1 VLPVQGLRVRLV
13 LRSAALLFVE
23 LWLIRWTGS
32 YVVYLAY
39 FTNFLLLASF
49 LGIGIGFL
57 RASRPRDLSRWA
69 PLALAVYVGLVL
81 LFPVEVH
88 REGHGLVYSGNLGV
102 PPQWVILPLLFA
114 GATVVMALMGESVA
128 RAFGRFQPLQAYLLD
143 LTGSLVGVLL
153 YAGLALV
160 QASPLAAAVVATA
173 LFLGGTE
180 ATRRE
185 WIVRAA
191 GAAALI
197 GTLAVAAVGAH
208 DIWSPYYR
216 ISVDPVP
223 GAGGQTAVSVNGV
236 PHQTIKSVGALAAQ
250 NPIYFAPYGH
260 LGGRIPRRV
269 LIIGAGTGN
278 DVAVALSKGV
288 SGVDAVEIDPR
299 LPDIGRDRHP
309 DAPFSDPRVRVYVT
323 DGRAFLDRTRSSYD
337 LILFALPD
345 SLTLVSGQAS
355 LRLESYLFTVE
366 ALREARD
373 RLAPGGVFAM
383 YNYYRRPW
391 LIDRLAVTERD
402 AFGSVP
408 CLDVLPGP
416 RHPAVLSVGLAA
428 GSERCST
435 PWRAATSPL
444 PAPSTDD
451 HPFPYL
457 RTPSVPAIY
466 LWTLLLVL
474 LASVGAVSTVAGGL
488 RPLAGYLD
496 LFFMG
501 AAFLLLETK
510 NVVQFALL
518 FGTTW
523 IVNALVFAGILLT
536 LLAAV
541 LVAQRVRIRRPGLP
555 YVALFL
561 ALGAA
566 WLVPPSALLSLP
578 LVPRFV
584 AATALAFTPVFL
596 ANLVFSER
604 FAGVSAST
612 AAFAANLLGAMVGGL
627 IEYLA
632 LATGYRML
640 LVVAALLYAL
650 AWAFRPRAEVDEV
663 VGETDVLE
671 LTKPA

>member
-1 VLPVQGLRVRLV
+1 MTGLRARLV
-13 LRSAALLFVE
+13 VRSAALLFVE

-69 PLALAVYVGLVL
+69 PLALALYVGLVL

-88 REGHGLVYSGNLGV
+88 REGHGLVYSGNLVV
-102 PPQWVILPLLFA
+102 PPQWVILPLLFV
-114 GATVVMALMGESVA
+114 GAAVVMALMGESVA
-128 RAFGRFQPLQAYLLD
+128 RAFGRFQPLEAYMLD
-143 LTGSLVGVLL
+143 LSGSLVGVLL

-160 QASPLAAAVVATA
+160 QASPLAAAAVATV
-173 LFLGGTE
+173 LVLGGTDV
-180 ATRRE
+180 TRRE
-185 WIVRAA
+185 WIARVA
-191 GAAALI
+191 GAAVLI
-197 GTLAVAAVGAH
+197 AVLAVAAVSS
-208 DIWSPYYR
+208 DDVWSPYYR

-223 GAGGQTAVSVNGV
+223 GAGDQTAVSVNGV
-236 PHQTIKSVGALAAQ
+236 PHQTIKSVDALAAQ
-250 NPIYFAPYGH
+250 NPIYFAPYEH
-260 LGGRIPRRV
+260 LVERVPKRV
-269 LIIGAGTGN
+269 LIVGAGTGN
-278 DVAVALSKGV
+278 DVAVALGKGV
-288 SGVDAVEIDPR
+288 SRVDAVEIDPR
-299 LPDIGRDRHP
+299 LPGVGRDRHP
-309 DAPFSDPRVRVYVT
+309 DAPFSDPRVRLYVT
-323 DGRAFLDRTRSSYD
+323 DGRAFLDRTRSKYD

-373 RLAPGGVFAM
+373 RLAPGGMFAM

-391 LIDRLAVTERD
+391 LIDRLAVTVRE
-402 AFGSVP
+402 AFGSAP

-416 RHPAVLSVGLAA
+416 RHPAVLSAGVGP

-435 PWRAATSPL
+435 PWHAVTSPL

-457 RTPSVPAIY
+457 RTPSVPAVY
-466 LWTLLLVL
+466 LWTLLMVL
-474 LASVGAVSTVAGGL
+474 LASGAAVSVVAGGL
-488 RPLAGYLD
+488 GPMAGYLD

-523 IVNALVFAGILLT
+523 VVNALVFAGILLT

-541 LVAQRVRIRRPGLP
+541 LVARRVKIRRPALP
-555 YVALFL
+555 YLALF
-561 ALGAA
+561 ASLGVA

-578 LVPRFV
+578 IVPRFLG
-584 AATALAFTPVFL
+584 ATALAFAPVFL

-604 FAGVSAST
+604 FAGVSGPT
-612 AAFAANLLGAMVGGL
+612 AAFAANLLGAMVGGV

-650 AWAFRPRAEVDEV
+650 AWMFRPRVRVTTAVQPAPAEP
-663 VGETDVLE
+663 VGVSGSG
-671 LTKPA
+671 